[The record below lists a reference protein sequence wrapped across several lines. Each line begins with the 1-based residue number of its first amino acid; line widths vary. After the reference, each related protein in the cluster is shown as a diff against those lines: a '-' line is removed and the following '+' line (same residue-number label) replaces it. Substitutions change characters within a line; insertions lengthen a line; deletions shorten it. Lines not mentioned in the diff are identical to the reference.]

1 MRHRLAG
8 KQLNRNTAQRTALRR
23 GLVTEL
29 FRHGAIQTT
38 QAKAAAIRGMAEKLI
53 TTAKRS
59 IVANDPIKVINA
71 RRLAAAQL
79 YGNEIVKKLFD
90 EIAPQY
96 TERPGGYTRV
106 YKLGPRHGDAAE
118 MVQLELVSDEAAEV
132 VEPTKKTDEKKK
144 KDTKPEKKQAKK
156 K

>member
-1 MRHRLAG
+1 MRHRVAG
-8 KQLNRNTAQRTALRR
+8 KKLNRAPDQRLALRR

-38 QAKAAAIRGMAEKLI
+38 EAKSDAIRGMAEKLI
-53 TTAKRS
+53 TSAKRS
-59 IVANDPIKVINA
+59 IMANDPIKVVNA

-90 EIAPQY
+90 ELAPKFI
-96 TERPGGYTRV
+96 ERPGGYTRV
-106 YKLGPRHGDAAE
+106 YKLGRRHGDAAE
-118 MVQLELVSDEAAEV
+118 MVQLELVIDEEV
-132 VEPTKKTDEKKK
+132 EVATPDKKATDKK
-144 KDTKPEKKQAKK
+144 PAKK